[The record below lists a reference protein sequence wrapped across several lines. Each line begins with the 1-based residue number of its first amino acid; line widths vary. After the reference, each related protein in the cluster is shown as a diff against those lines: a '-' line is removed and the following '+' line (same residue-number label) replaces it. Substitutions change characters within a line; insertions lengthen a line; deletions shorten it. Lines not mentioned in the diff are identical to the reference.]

1 MDLCPAT
8 KRLIRRPTKL
18 GLNLPS
24 LFLSHLSKLLG
35 SLSSGYHPL
44 DSLPGVFAFFRGLL
58 LALVL
63 CFYDPVEEVM
73 IGQEALQWMHPGQV
87 IIGDYAVPI
96 RQEQRTARPEALCDA
111 GYEIQGPRRRYRPDL
126 Q

>member
-35 SLSSGYHPL
+35 SLGCGYHPL
-44 DSLPGVFAFFRGLL
+44 DSLFGVLAFFHGLL
-58 LALVL
+58 LAFVFGLD
-63 CFYDPVEEVM
+63 YPIEEVM
-73 IGQEALQWMHPGQV
+73 ISQEALQGMHPGQV
-87 IIGDYAVPI
+87 LIGDYAVPI
-96 RQEQRTARPEALCDA
+96 RQE
-111 GYEIQGPRRRYRPDL
+111 
-126 Q
+126 